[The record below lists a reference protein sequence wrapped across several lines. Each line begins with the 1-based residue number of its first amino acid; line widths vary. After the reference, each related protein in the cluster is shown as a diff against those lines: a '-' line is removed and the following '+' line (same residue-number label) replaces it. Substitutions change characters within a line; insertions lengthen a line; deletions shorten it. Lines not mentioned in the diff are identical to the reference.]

1 MFWEIDEVCS
11 SMFLF
16 AAMCQCT
23 TTSGKL
29 SLTACDWCC
38 GDAVFTKTL
47 ACDSGHAVFIIGASC
62 CSGSMLSRTTMC
74 NSGDAFVFLKFVLRV
89 VVVQ

>member
-1 MFWEIDEVCS
+1 MFWEIDGVTS

-29 SLTACDWCC
+29 SLSACDWCC
-38 GDAVFTKTL
+38 GDSVFTKTL
-47 ACDSGHAVFIIGASC
+47 ACDCGHAVFIIGDSC
-62 CSGSMLSRTTMC
+62 CSASVLSKTPVC
-74 NSGDAFVFLKFVLRV
+74 NSGYTFL
-89 VVVQ
+89 